1 MVSLPRVGAGN
12 DPIAV
17 PVRRWWTRLSSAHI
31 LIFSAGALAFVANL
45 AILRP
50 AELPPYVAVASVD
63 LLPGTIFNS
72 EIHVD
77 FVPMTTDPGV
87 LGSLV
92 IDVGPLD
99 GQVVNRRIDAGT
111 LLPRAALAESGGVS
125 GHRVMSLAVEPER
138 AAGGNL
144 VVGDL
149 IDVIAVQSGQ
159 ARYVVTGLEI
169 VALPAQRS
177 GSFASTSRY
186 HLVVSV
192 DAESALEL
200 SAAMDSSAIQVIR
213 STGSAAAMV
222 GHADAG

>member
-1 MVSLPRVGAGN
+1 VVSLPRVGAGN
-12 DPIAV
+12 EPLAV

-50 AELPPYVAVASVD
+50 AELPPNVAVASVD
-63 LLPGTIFNS
+63 LLPGTIFDS
-72 EIHVD
+72 VLHVD

-92 IDVGPLD
+92 LD
-99 GQVVNRRIDAGT
+99 SGSFDGKIVNRRIEAGA
-111 LLPRAALAESGGVS
+111 LLPRAALVEPGGL
-125 GHRVMSLAVEPER
+125 GGRRVMSLAVDPER

-144 VVGDL
+144 VVGDFV
-149 IDVIAVQSGQ
+149 DVIAVESGQ

-169 VALPAQRS
+169 VALPEQRS
-177 GSFASTSRY
+177 SSFASSGRY
-186 HLVVSV
+186 HLVVLV

-200 SAAMDSSAIQVIR
+200 SAALDSSSIQVIR
-213 STGSAAAMV
+213 SSGSAPLLSDP
-222 GHADAG
+222 DAG

>member
-12 DPIAV
+12 EPIAV

-50 AELPPYVAVASVD
+50 AELPPNVAVASAD

-72 EIHVD
+72 DVHVD
-77 FVPMTTDPGV
+77 FVPMTTDPSV

-92 IDVGPLD
+92 MDSGSFD
-99 GQVVNRRIDAGT
+99 GQVVNRRIDAGS
-111 LLPRAALAESGGVS
+111 LLPRAALAESDGMS

-144 VVGDL
+144 VVGDFV
-149 IDVIAVQSGQ
+149 DVIAVDSGE
-159 ARYVVTGLEI
+159 ARYVVTGLEV
-169 VALPAQRS
+169 VALPEQTS
-177 GSFASTSRY
+177 GSFASSSRY
-186 HLVVSV
+186 YLVVSV
-192 DAESALEL
+192 DAESALAL
-200 SAAMDSSAIQVIR
+200 SAAMDSSTIQVIR
-213 STGSAAAMV
+213 SSAPAAAMV
-222 GHADAG
+222 GDPDAG

>member
-12 DPIAV
+12 EPIAV

-50 AELPPYVAVASVD
+50 AELPPNVAVAAVD
-63 LLPGTIFNS
+63 LLPGTVFNS

-77 FVPMTTDPGV
+77 FVPMTTDPGI

-92 IDVGPLD
+92 LDSGSFD
-99 GQVVNRRIDAGT
+99 GQVVNRRIDAGA
-111 LLPRAALAESGGVS
+111 LLPRAALAESGGMS
-125 GHRVMSLAVEPER
+125 GHRVMSLAVDPER
-138 AAGGNL
+138 AAGGKL
-144 VVGDL
+144 VVGDF
-149 IDVIAVQSGQ
+149 IDVIAVESGQ

-169 VALPAQRS
+169 VALPEQRS
-177 GSFASTSRY
+177 GSFASSNRY

-192 DAESALEL
+192 DADSALEL
-200 SAAMDSSAIQVIR
+200 SAAMDSSPIHVIR
-213 STGSAAAMV
+213 SSGSAALVV
-222 GHADAG
+222 GYSDAG

>member
-1 MVSLPRVGAGN
+1 VVTLPRVGAGN
-12 DPIAV
+12 EPIAV

-50 AELPPYVAVASVD
+50 AELPPNVAVASVD
-63 LLPGTIFNS
+63 LLPGTIFDS

-77 FVPMTTDPGV
+77 FVPMTTDPDI
-87 LGSLV
+87 LGTLV
-92 IDVGPLD
+92 MDNGFFD
-99 GQVVNRRIDAGT
+99 GQVVNRRIDAGA
-111 LLPRAALAESGGVS
+111 LLPRAALAESEGS
-125 GHRVMSLAVEPER
+125 NGHRVMSLAVEPER

-149 IDVIAVQSGQ
+149 IDVIAVESGQ

-169 VALPAQRS
+169 VALPEQRS
-177 GSFASTSRY
+177 GSFASSTRY
-186 HLVVSV
+186 YLVVSV

-200 SAAMDSSAIQVIR
+200 SAAMDSSTIQVIR

-222 GHADAG
+222 GDPDAG